1 MGFPDSCMQLQFQ
14 VATIVICFFR
24 LTHTVEFLIHMN
36 SWETNDEICVHVSST
51 RTNAATKG
59 TKQTIQ
65 GYFTVKTFKHVL
77 NFKHVFKS
85 IPILENT

>member
-36 SWETNDEICVHVSST
+36 SWETNDDLLKFVFMYQVHEQMQQQKEQNKPSKVTS
-51 RTNAATKG
+51 
-59 TKQTIQ
+59 
-65 GYFTVKTFKHVL
+65 L
-77 NFKHVFKS
+77 
-85 IPILENT
+85 